1 MDFMLYKLNILQTIN
16 VASMLNPP
24 PTMHEMNIGK
34 NLKHMFA
41 TKCPR
46 RLAGKTIAKY
56 FNVVLIKLNLKSGTA
71 FFINLKLSNDIIVNM
86 TAVHCG
92 FYCGGLIFLHP
103 DYSVDLMVVL
113 SDEW

>member
-24 PTMHEMNIGK
+24 PTIHEMNIGK

-56 FNVVLIKLNLKSGTA
+56 FNVVLIKSNLKSGTA
-71 FFINLKLSNDIIVNM
+71 FFINLKLSNDIIVIDKQNARTIEFM
-86 TAVHCG
+86 P
-92 FYCGGLIFLHP
+92 INQ
-103 DYSVDLMVVL
+103 VVP
-113 SDEW
+113 SKIANNTEEPIK